1 MIAKSVQNI
10 TKTTI
15 DKLDVI
21 IQTGIVEGQGIDE
34 IEQAISR
41 STGFN
46 RARARLIA
54 RTEATRS
61 VNVATLQAWEKAQT
75 LGIDMQKEW
84 ATAQDENVRDLH
96 NELDGQRVGSRE
108 MFVVEDHSGLA
119 PGDFD
124 DAGMVCN
131 CRCTMHPVVSVAGSS
146 QVATPYDLP
155 F

>member
-1 MIAKSVQNI
+1 
-10 TKTTI
+10 
-15 DKLDVI
+15 
-21 IQTGIVEGQGIDE
+21 
-34 IEQAISR
+34 SR
-41 STGFN
+41 STGFD

-84 ATAQDENVRDLH
+84 ASAQDDLVRELH
-96 NELDGQRVGSRE
+96 QELDGQRIGIRE
-108 MFVVEDHSGLA
+108 EFVVDGHVGPA
-119 PGDFD
+119 PGEFA

-131 CRCTMHPVVSVAGSS
+131 CRCTMHPVVSVSGSS